1 VAHGD
6 EARMS
11 GLLPPAI
18 AFLLGDIGDFK
29 LKMDEAQ
36 AKAAETD
43 GKIAGAGKLGAGAFL
58 AVGAAIGGVAYE
70 SLKLATTFD
79 QTMTRIN
86 TQDNAGLTIKQMKDL
101 KNSVLDLGGQVAQ
114 TPEAL
119 AEAMIHVYGSGLQGA
134 KALDLLRVA
143 AEGATV
149 GHANL
154 TDVTNALD
162 AAVAVGIKGTGDYK
176 DAMGQ
181 LNATVGAGDMTMQ
194 NLADALGGPMLATV
208 KGYGLS
214 ITDVGAGLAVF
225 GDRNIRGAEAAT
237 NLRMAAQ
244 ALEVPAKGGAKALA
258 SLGLTANSLADDLQ
272 KGGLKLAL
280 NDLNDHL
287 KAAGYNS
294 TNSGQLI
301 TEAFGK
307 KAGGGLG
314 VLMDSLS
321 SSTSNFNDKFKLVAE
336 SGKTFGADWAMTQD
350 TLAFKIHALGAEVEG
365 MGVKVGTWLIP
376 KVSEFV
382 GFVQRDV
389 VPELEHFATSVH
401 NALASPA
408 AREAE
413 GILAAVFKD
422 VAAFL
427 KDSATAAVNFGR
439 AVAPVAGLLAGAF
452 FVALSAA
459 GSILKNDIGPALVAV
474 SGFMREHA
482 AVIKVLAEVALAGLI
497 ARLLYL
503 KTLAAFD
510 MFASFVGGIGKAV
523 AAYRGF
529 VTSVATGQ
537 IFDTIRLK
545 AMYAADSV
553 KGLTVAT
560 TESSVAAEA
569 NVGARGFGGFVKGL
583 GNSLPIIGAVALA
596 GYGLYKM
603 FGHIGVA
610 ANDTTTQITGLTN
623 AMLDMSNGL
632 DTSDGR
638 MRDMIM
644 TAQHFGGTLE
654 HQLVEPIDRS
664 LAQLVSSG
672 HIQQAKDAIAALD
685 NQVTAA
691 GGSADRFNNQLSQY
705 TDATKAW
712 ALQQREAALKTGD
725 STAAVDANTSS
736 MGAGTSSAQVFS
748 QTLQNVTQSQ
758 QDMAAGLNASRA
770 LDDFQTQIDNVSKAL
785 TDNGV
790 ALSGNTAAA
799 RNNRDAV
806 RSAMQVIIDNYNAQ
820 TQSTGPTQAATD
832 KFKAQVDQLVQNSAQ
847 TDDARKKVRDFIDTL
862 NVIPKDIPPIKVTVD
877 TSGGLQKLNELGDVI
892 ANLGGSLATAIVTKN
907 VRQHY
912 AAGGFVTGPGGPTSD
927 SVAAML
933 SAGEYVID
941 AAGVSR
947 VPRALLDALNTGNV
961 DLARSILGA
970 GQGGAGTP
978 SIAGGSSGAGDTVVN
993 VYVQDPGSGAWRQAS
1008 NTRTEVLRYNQR
1020 NSRPNMS
1027 LPGYGR

>member
-1 VAHGD
+1 
-6 EARMS
+6 MS

-18 AFLLGDIGDFK
+18 AFLLGNIDDFK
-29 LKMDEAQ
+29 LKMDEAKL
-36 AKAAETD
+36 KAEETD

-86 TQDNAGLTIKQMKDL
+86 TQDNAGLTTKQMKDL
-101 KNSVLDLGGQVAQ
+101 KNSVIDLGGQVAQ
-114 TPEAL
+114 TPEQL

-134 KALDLLRVA
+134 KALDLLKVA

-244 ALEVPAKGGAKALA
+244 ALEVPARGGQKALA

-272 KGGLKLAL
+272 KGGLKVAL

-336 SGKTFGADWAMTQD
+336 SGKTFGADWAQTQD

-389 VPELEHFATSVH
+389 VPEVEHFATSVH

-413 GILAAVFKD
+413 AVLAAVFRD
-422 VAAFL
+422 VRVFL
-427 KDSATAAVNFGR
+427 KDAAIAAVNLGH

-452 FVALSAA
+452 FLGLSAV
-459 GSILKNDIGPALVAV
+459 GGILKNDIGPALVAV
-474 SGFMREHA
+474 SGFFREHS
-482 AVIKVLAEVALAGLI
+482 AVIKDLAEVALAGLI
-497 ARLLYL
+497 AKLLYT
-503 KTLAAFD
+503 KTLLMFD
-510 MFASFVGGIGKAV
+510 MFVNFVGGIGKAMT
-523 AAYRGF
+523 AYKGF

-537 IFDTIRLK
+537 IFDTIRFKGMLAAEAVGNLGSKTEAAGAK
-545 AMYAADSV
+545 AA
-553 KGLTVAT
+553 
-560 TESSVAAEA
+560 VAAEA
-569 NVGARGFGGFVKGL
+569 KGFGGFVRTL
-583 GNSLPIIGAVALA
+583 GNSLPVLGAVALA
-596 GYGLYKM
+596 GYGLYKV
-603 FGHIGVA
+603 FGHMGVQ
-610 ANDTTTQITGLTN
+610 ANDTTAQITGLTN
-623 AMLDMSNGL
+623 ALLDMSSGL

-638 MRDMIM
+638 MRDMVL

-672 HIQQAKDAIAALD
+672 HIQQAKDAIASLD
-685 NQVTAA
+685 SQVTAA

-705 TDATKAW
+705 TDAVKTY
-712 ALQQREAALKTGD
+712 ALQQREAGLKTTD
-725 STAAVDANTSS
+725 STTAVDANSAA
-736 MGAGTSSAQVFS
+736 MAGGAAS
-748 QTLQNVTQSQ
+748 TQSFSDALSAATVQQ
-758 QDMAAGLNASRA
+758 QDLTAGISASRA
-770 LDDFQTQIDNVSKAL
+770 LDDFQTQIDNVSQAL
-785 TDNGV
+785 QNNGS
-790 ALSGNTAAA
+790 AMSGNTASA
-799 RNNRDAV
+799 RNNREAINA
-806 RSAMQVIIDNYNAQ
+806 AMQAIVDNYNAQ
-820 TQSTGPTQAATD
+820 TKSTGPTQAATD
-832 KFKAQVDQLVQNSAQ
+832 KFKAQVDQLVQNSSQ
-847 TDDARKKVRDFIDTL
+847 SDATRKAVREYIDTL
-862 NVIPKDIPPIKVTVD
+862 DAVPKDVHSTINADIGQAMSNLAK
-877 TSGGLQKLNELGDVI
+877 LQQAIGNV
-892 ANLGGSLATAIVTKN
+892 GGSLTTAISVGQTPVKA
-907 VRQHY
+907 Y
-912 AAGGFVTGPGGPTSD
+912 AGGGLVTGPGGPTSD

-933 SAGEYVID
+933 SAGEFVID

-947 VPRALLDALNTGNV
+947 VPRALLDALNAGDV
-961 DLARSILGA
+961 DRARSILGA
-970 GQGGAGTP
+970 GTGGAGTP
-978 SIAGGSSGAGDTVVN
+978 SIVRGAGGGGDMTVN
-993 VYVQDPGSGAWRQAS
+993 VYVQDPGTGAWRTAS

-1020 NSRPNMS
+1020 NSRPNLS
-1027 LPGYGR
+1027 LPGYGK